1 MKIHFTDSEQVVM
14 DVLRDK
20 QWHCLATELTGKSID
35 YRARIT
41 QEGAIKDKLESRG
54 YTIEDRPCTLH
65 RHKGGVKLRRIIK
78 TGEVT
83 TAQLVAANAERLAW
97 FESLK
102 CQCEWCLNNP
112 GIGHWE
118 LERRDAMVKLK

>member
-1 MKIHFTDSEQVVM
+1 M
-14 DVLRDK
+14 DVLRDRN
-20 QWHCLATELTGKSID
+20 WHCLAAELTGKSVD

-41 QEGAIKDKLESRG
+41 QKGAIQDKLEERG
-54 YTIEDRPCTLH
+54 YTIESEPCKFH
-65 RHKGGVKLRRIIK
+65 NHKGNVLMRRIIK

-83 TAQLVAANAERLAW
+83 TAQLVATNAERLAW

-118 LERRDAMVKLK
+118 LERRAAVVK